1 MLNESTEKRLDVT
14 LNAITKM
21 KHDIGN
27 IVRLSSKTTKD
38 PAGREAQIL
47 EDTSAARI
55 ASECNCRVGDVYIE
69 SMKSGIYPL
78 RYLRNRDT
86 ISLSEQLTLAKSKV
100 SIVGAGGLGGQ
111 VILLLARLGIGH
123 LLVVDKDI
131 FDETNLNR
139 QALCNKNTLGKP
151 KADVAAETVA
161 LVNKGVTIVSF
172 PVSLK
177 SSNAFEILNG
187 SDVVVDALDN
197 IPDRFMLEETCNKL
211 GIPLVHG
218 ALAGFEGQIMT
229 IFPDDSGFNSLYKDR
244 RADHDKAKSPESVL
258 GVPAL
263 MPSLIATFQVM
274 EALKIIL
281 KRGRVFRN
289 SMLHVDI
296 ESGQINEFTFKNR
309 T

>member
-1 MLNESTEKRLDVT
+1 
-14 LNAITKM
+14 M
-21 KHDIGN
+21 KYDIGN
-27 IVRLSSKTTKD
+27 SVRINSKTTKD
-38 PAGREAQIL
+38 PAGREAQVL
-47 EDTSAARI
+47 EDTSAVKIAR
-55 ASECNCRVGDVYIE
+55 ECNCRVGDVYIE
-69 SMKSGIYPL
+69 SMKSGVYPF

-86 ISLSEQLTLAKSKV
+86 ISLKEQLILAQSKV

-111 VILLLARLGIGH
+111 VILLLARLGIGQ
-123 LLVVDKDI
+123 LSVVDKDV

-139 QALCNKNTLGKP
+139 QALCNKNTLGKS

-161 LVNKGVTIVSF
+161 LINKGVTVVSF

-177 SSNAFEILNG
+177 PSNAPEILNG

-197 IPDRFMLEETCNKL
+197 IPDRFMLEETCKNL
-211 GIPLVHG
+211 RIPLVHG
-218 ALAGFEGQIMT
+218 ALAGFEGQIMA

-244 RADHDKAKSPESVL
+244 RIDHDKAKSPESVL

-263 MPSLIATFQVM
+263 MPALIATFQAM
-274 EALKIIL
+274 EVLKIIL

-296 ESGQINEFTFKNR
+296 ENGQINEFTFKKQGASGTGANK
-309 T
+309 